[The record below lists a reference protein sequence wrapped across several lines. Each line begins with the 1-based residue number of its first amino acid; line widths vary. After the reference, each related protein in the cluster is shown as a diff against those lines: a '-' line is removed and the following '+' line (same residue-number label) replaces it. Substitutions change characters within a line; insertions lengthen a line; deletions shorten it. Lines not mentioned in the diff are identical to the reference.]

1 MLHRSTLPYG
11 IWPKIWGWSGFSL
24 CRFDLFIDTSADLQA
39 LPTFLDFT
47 RTFSDQSRLSVMSIS
62 CIGLCV
68 GLTLMVVI
76 VGVYTKMRDL
86 LKAEVSSGMEATEHQ
101 VLG

>member
-11 IWPKIWGWSGFSL
+11 IWPKIWGWSGLSL
-24 CRFDLFIDTSADLQA
+24 CPFDRFIDTSADLKP
-39 LPTFLDFT
+39 LPTFLFFT
-47 RTFSDQSRLSVMSIS
+47 PTFSDQSPLSVMSI
-62 CIGLCV
+62 CV
-68 GLTLMVVI
+68 TLPLMVVI